1 MPDSA
6 STLIVSRGMCYA
18 LLAFDVGLLVD
29 LEEAARGIAAAPDPS
44 RLARVPG
51 PGIRPEPLL
60 IVQPASPIPV
70 GAWKTSGDVEL
81 RLYDFGALSVTYALP
96 IAGPLSGLLELTEAL
111 QGNQPLLAD
120 ARGRAER
127 LLHAVRKAVKRPG
140 LSPLVE
146 DYVILQAEAWSADG
160 EAAGPDGADG
170 EIARVLRRERR
181 PLSEQEVREAT
192 ACRVSVGLDDA
203 AILDWDAACLFGRD
217 QAAARAVLDLANAEL
232 LEMRVLDRRLD
243 EALEE
248 ASRALSR
255 RMPGRVRLPGT
266 FEADLARIARLQVDG
281 ALLFERVTNSLKLLD
296 DHRLAR
302 LYRLASRRF
311 LLRDWDAS
319 ILRKLQT
326 LDSIYEKMA
335 DRASA
340 RRLEALEW
348 VIIALIAVSIL
359 LSLFLHP

>member
-1 MPDSA
+1 MSDSGSA
-6 STLIVSRGMCYA
+6 LIVSQGMCYA

-29 LEEAARGIAAAPDPS
+29 LEEAARGIAAEPGLG

-51 PGIRPEPLL
+51 PGVRPEPLL
-60 IVQPASPIPV
+60 LVQPAPPIPV
-70 GAWKTSGDVEL
+70 GAWKTAEEVEL
-81 RLYDFGALSVTYALP
+81 RLYDFGALSATYAVP
-96 IAGPLSGLLELTEAL
+96 IAGPLAGLSDLTEAL
-111 QGNQPLLAD
+111 HANPLLLAD
-120 ARGRAER
+120 AKVRAER

-140 LSPLVE
+140 LSDHVE
-146 DYVILQAEAWSADG
+146 DYVILQAEACSTGG
-160 EAAGPDGADG
+160 EAAGPDFADG

-181 PLSEQEVREAT
+181 PLSEQEVQEAT
-192 ACRVSVGLDDA
+192 ACRLSVGLDDA
-203 AILDWDAACLFGRD
+203 AILDWDAAFLFGRD
-217 QAAARAVLDLANAEL
+217 QADVRAVLDLANVEL
-232 LEMRVLDRRLD
+232 LEMRILDRRLD
-243 EALEE
+243 EALGE

-296 DHRLAR
+296 DQRLAR

-311 LLRDWDAS
+311 HLRDWDAS

-348 VIIALIAVSIL
+348 IIIVLIAASIL
-359 LSLFLHP
+359 LSVFLH